1 MPDLSLFAL
10 PADRNTLA
18 DNIARHLGQPLSRLE
33 EKEFTD
39 GEHLARPLASVRGQ
53 DVYVVQTLHRE
64 PEWNVDATLLR
75 LLFLIATLVDASA
88 ERVTAV
94 LPYLCYSRQ
103 DQQKTPDDPV
113 MTRHV
118 ARLFEAVGTFRV
130 LTMDVH
136 NLAAFQN
143 AYRCRIEHI
152 EACSLFVQHFARA
165 LGRVPLAV
173 VSPDAG
179 GIKRAERFRQSLG
192 QALGVE
198 LPLAFMEKHRDDG
211 KLRGTALVGDVAGRT
226 AIIFDDL
233 ISSGS
238 TLLRAAQA
246 CRQQGATAVIGAAT
260 HGVFASG
267 AEAVIA
273 DPAVDRVVITDSIPP
288 GGLNPGLLHTKL
300 LVLGAAP
307 LLASAIQAIHDGAS
321 LTERLG
327 AATHH

>member
-10 PADRNTLA
+10 SAASNTFA
-18 DNIARHLGQPLSRLE
+18 ETIARHLGLPLSRLE

-39 GEHLARPLASVRGQ
+39 GEHEARPLDSVRGR
-53 DVYVVQTLHRE
+53 DVYVVQSLHHE
-64 PEWNVDATLLR
+64 PERSIDAKLLR

-103 DQQKTPDDPV
+103 DQQKAPRDPL
-113 MTRHV
+113 MTRHL

-152 EACSLFVQHFARA
+152 EACSLFVQHFARE

-192 QALGVE
+192 QALDVTP
-198 LPLAFMEKHRDDG
+198 PLAFMEKHRDDG

-246 CRQQGATAVIGAAT
+246 CRKQGATAVIGAAT
-260 HGVFASG
+260 HGVFAPG

-273 DPAVDRVVITDSIPP
+273 DPVVDRVVVTDSIPP
-288 GGLNPGLLHTKL
+288 SGLNPDLLQTKL

-307 LLASAIQAIHDGAS
+307 LLAGAIQAIHDGAS
-321 LTERLG
+321 LAERIG
-327 AATHH
+327 SSMQR